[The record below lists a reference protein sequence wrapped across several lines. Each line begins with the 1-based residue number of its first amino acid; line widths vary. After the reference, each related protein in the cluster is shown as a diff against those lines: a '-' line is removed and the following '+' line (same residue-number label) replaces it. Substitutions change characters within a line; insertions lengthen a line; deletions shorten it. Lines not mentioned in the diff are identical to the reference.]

1 MLRQITR
8 LVEKKSLYFY
18 IAGEFIRCN
27 LVTNGR
33 FTGISSLINDLTC
46 YSTNSVV
53 TFKKLLTINVF
64 ENRDIGRYNRIF

>member
-18 IAGEFIRCN
+18 IASEFIRCN
-27 LVTNGR
+27 LVTNGS
-33 FTGISSLINDLTC
+33 FIGISSLINDLTC